1 MTNVFSTP
9 LSLMLLLGS
18 LLPIH
23 SGKLIQP
30 GSHGEPAALLTSTPV
45 NAGTPPGKS
54 SISNLLSRLDN
65 PVSLFKTSPDPIR
78 FVVQSDKQQISLNEE
93 VNLTITVQLLN
104 ITPNQLFYVPGS
116 NAYTLKMMLPA
127 GFEQTGGDFGDYV
140 TGNLSYASQPEMV
153 YHIRGR
159 FKSVTAGTSF
169 RLLRSHGQ
177 ATDQSLYTEK
187 ATITLQTGTADKA
200 FATLKKASAD
210 AVNKTDMTLY
220 VVADPLLTPLSNARA
235 AAPLYQGFVDYAACD
250 AVSGWVVNRNDLR
263 VSQEVDIYVNGVKA
277 ATVLADQI
285 RRDVASS
292 FGMTDFFNYGYVW
305 VIPDYY
311 KSNQSLT
318 ISVRPVD
325 TTQELTMSPRR
336 TDICPGTGT
345 PPATTPPVTTTTT
358 PPVTTTTTPPVT
370 TTTTPPVTT
379 TTTPPV
385 TTTTT
390 PPVTTTTTPPAS
402 ATTGGPLTMLPPTYN
417 CSTGAIR
424 FNTSGGDGTTIR
436 YRATGITGWSTN
448 PNQYLDEGS
457 RVNADTPPFT
467 LYAEQSGR
475 SITYTWSRQAT
486 CNTTAP
492 PSTTAP
498 VTTPPV
504 TTTITPP
511 VTTTTTPPVTTT
523 TTPPVTATTGAALT
537 VLPPTYNCTT
547 GAIRFNTSGGDGTT
561 IRYRATGITGWTTEP
576 NQYLD
581 EGSRVNADTPP
592 FIFYIEQSGKTLS
605 YTWSRQATCSS
616 TTTPPV
622 TTTTTPPVTTTT
634 APPVTADNACS
645 PAINAINY
653 AWDAGNNSITIRIK
667 SASGSPQIKLS
678 GPTSVDWANTNV
690 IDNTT
695 RFWANPGMN
704 TGTYTLSVRQQA
716 DGGNGCSF
724 TFSVPSAGK
733 QLYPATTDA
742 GTGSGTTPGT
752 GCTPPAA
759 PTVSSSGG
767 TQVCN
772 NASITLTAAGCSG
785 TITWSGGQTGQSIS
799 VNAAGTYTATCSVSG
814 CTSAASSPLVV
825 TVCTPT
831 SNSKYNRVLYV
842 GNSIT
847 IHGGS
852 QFFIV
857 NAQNP
862 KRGMAA
868 TAPEKD
874 YVHLMSARH
883 QSLNA
888 SVENRT
894 FASWNMGGQL
904 DEATGP
910 YWEGQSTKGDIDL
923 GRFDPVA
930 AWKPDIVYIRLGENV
945 TDWEITDQTQFQNR
959 LKALIDKLISQSPGA
974 KVVLSTSVW
983 DKPNY
988 DRAIRAIGAERSY
1001 PIANFSDMW
1010 PNRQTNGF
1018 YAINPSIY
1026 NDASTDN
1033 HPDDDGM
1040 AHIAELLWNATPK

>member
-1 MTNVFSTP
+1 
-9 LSLMLLLGS
+9 MLLLGS
-18 LLPIH
+18 LLPIQSSKLTH
-23 SGKLIQP
+23 SS
-30 GSHGEPAALLTSTPV
+30 SHREPAAPFLSAPV

-54 SISNLLSRLDN
+54 SKSSLVATLDN
-65 PVSLFKTSPDPIR
+65 VATLFKASPDPIR
-78 FVVQSDKQQISLNEE
+78 FVVQSDKQQIRIDEE
-93 VNLTITVQLLN
+93 VNLTITAQLLN
-104 ITPNQLFYVPGS
+104 ITPSQLFYVPGS
-116 NAYTLKMMLPA
+116 NAYTLKLILPP
-127 GFEQTGGDFGDYV
+127 GFEQTGGDFTDYV
-140 TGNLSYASQPEMV
+140 TGNLSYASQPEKV

-159 FKSVTAGTSF
+159 FRSVTAGSSF

-177 ATDQSLYTEK
+177 ASDQSLYAEK
-187 ATITLQTGTADKA
+187 ATITLQTGAADKA
-200 FATLKKASAD
+200 FEVLKKASAD
-210 AVNKTDMTLY
+210 AVNATDMTLY
-220 VVADPLLTPLSNARA
+220 VVADPRTASLANARA
-235 AAPLYQGFVDYAACD
+235 AAPLYQGYVDYAACD
-250 AVSGWVVNRNDLR
+250 AVSGWIVNKSDLR
-263 VSQEVDIYVNGVKA
+263 TSQEVDIYVNGVKA
-277 ATVLADQI
+277 ATVLADQV
-285 RRDVASS
+285 RRDVASA
-292 FGMTDFFNYGYVW
+292 FNITDFYNYGYVW

-311 KSNQSLT
+311 KSNSVLT
-318 ISVRPVD
+318 ISVRPVE

-336 TDICPGTGT
+336 TDICPGTGK
-345 PPATTPPVTTTTT
+345 PPVTTPPVTTTTT

-370 TTTTPPVTT
+370 TTTTPPATT

-436 YRATGITGWSTN
+436 YRATGITGWSTE

-486 CNTTAP
+486 CNTTTP

-504 TTTITPP
+504 TTPP

-523 TTPPVTATTGAALT
+523 TVPGGSLT
-537 VLPPTYNCTT
+537 VLPPTYNCST

-581 EGSRVNADTPP
+581 EGSRVNADTPT
-592 FIFYIEQSGKTLS
+592 FTFYVEQSGKTVTYS
-605 YTWSRQATCSS
+605 WSRQATCSGTPP

-634 APPVTADNACS
+634 TPPTTTTPTSPENACS
-645 PAINAINY
+645 PTINAISY
-653 AWDAGNNSITIRIK
+653 AWDGGNYSIAIRVK
-667 SASGSPQIKLS
+667 ASAGSPQVKLS
-678 GPTSVDWANTNV
+678 GPTSSDWSSMFT
-690 IDNTT
+690 IDNDT
-695 RFWANPGMN
+695 RFWAKTGVN
-704 TGTYTLSVRQQA
+704 TGTYTVSVRQQA
-716 DGGNGCSF
+716 DGGSGCSF
-724 TFSVPSAGK
+724 TFSVPSTGK
-733 QLYPATTDA
+733 QLYPATGDP
-742 GTGSGTTPGT
+742 GTGSGTTPGS

-759 PTVSSSGG
+759 PAISSLGG

-785 TITWSGGQTGQSIS
+785 TVTWSGGQSGQSIN
-799 VNAAGTYTATCSVSG
+799 VNAAGTYTATCTVNG
-814 CTSAASSPLVV
+814 CTSAPSSQLVI
-825 TVCTPT
+825 TACTPT

-852 QFFIV
+852 QFFLV

-930 AWKPDIVYIRLGENV
+930 SWKPDIVYIRLGENV
-945 TDWEITDQTQFQNR
+945 TDWEITDQAQFQNR

-974 KVVLSTSVW
+974 KVILSTSVW

-988 DRAIRAIGAERSY
+988 DRAIRAIGAERGY

-1026 NDASTDN
+1026 NDAGTDN